1 MPAQRSQQVERL
13 YHQARERDPHERAAF
28 LDQACGDDDA
38 LRREVESLLAEDDG
52 VRSFLETPA
61 LARGGGMT
69 LERWRRIEQLC
80 QAALERD
87 RTLRGGVHRGS
98 LRGRRGA
105 TARSRVVAGPG
116 GTGWSFLEA
125 SPLEDLAAQEAQAAI
140 PF

>member
-13 YHQARERDPHERAAF
+13 YHQARERDLHERAAF

-38 LRREVESLLAEDDG
+38 LRREVESLLAEDEG

-69 LERWRRIEQLC
+69 PERWRRIEQLC

-87 RTLRGGVHRGS
+87 RTLRE
-98 LRGRRGA
+98 A
-105 TARSRVVAGPG
+105 
-116 GTGWSFLEA
+116 FLEEACAGDESSSAKSSRCWPRRDRLGA
-125 SPLEDLAAQEAQAAI
+125 SSKRLLSKI
-140 PF
+140 